1 MDQALVS
8 EKTNLSGQMTHPS
21 NRRIKKIAVLGS
33 GIMGSGI
40 ACQFANIG
48 LKVIMLDIVPFD
60 LKDEEKSNPI
70 ARNRIVNNAF
80 QAAIKSKPASLYDK
94 KFASRIT
101 TGNFDDDFEKIGDCD
116 WVIEVVVERLD
127 IKKQVFE
134 KVEKYRKKGSLIT
147 SNTSGIP
154 IHMMME
160 GRSDDFKKH
169 FCGTHFFNP
178 PRYMRLLEVIPTPET
193 SPEVV
198 DFLMHYGDLF
208 VGKQTVLCKD
218 TPAFIANRVGVY
230 AMAKIYQLTTE
241 LGLSINEVD
250 KLTGPA
256 IGRPKTGTFR
266 LGDLV
271 GHDTASNVIQGIKD
285 NCPNDEQAGTFEI
298 PAYLQFLLDNKFLG
312 NKTKKGFLRK
322 NT

>member
-1 MDQALVS
+1 M
-8 EKTNLSGQMTHPS
+8 
-21 NRRIKKIAVLGS
+21 
-33 GIMGSGI
+33 
-40 ACQFANIG
+40 
-48 LKVIMLDIVPFD
+48 
-60 LKDEEKSNPI
+60 
-70 ARNRIVNNAF
+70 
-80 QAAIKSKPASLYDK
+80 
-94 KFASRIT
+94 
-101 TGNFDDDFEKIGDCD
+101 
-116 WVIEVVVERLD
+116 
-127 IKKQVFE
+127 
-134 KVEKYRKKGSLIT
+134 T

-193 SPEVV
+193 SPEVI

-241 LGLSINEVD
+241 LGLRIEEVD
-250 KLTGPA
+250 KITGPA

-271 GHDTASNVIQGIKD
+271 GHDTAAKVIQGIKQ
-285 NCPNDEQAGTFEI
+285 NCPNDEQAGAFEI
-298 PAYLQFLLDNKFLG
+298 PDYLQFLLDNKFLG
-312 NKTKKGFLRK
+312 NKTKKGFYEKTKERDANGRPVILALDLNTLEYGPSQKVDIPSLKNAKQIEELPRRIKMMFDAEDKGGELVRRSLAGLFAYVSNRIPEISDNLFAIDDALRAGFAWEIGPFQYWDAV
-322 NT
+322 TLERGIEVAEAQGESLLHG